1 MTQPYYRNYSGLRF
15 ECTRCGNCCT
25 RPGVVYFPGQDL
37 ERAAEEVGLSPAAF
51 RRKYRLADI
60 DGIPALDP
68 GPNPCPFY
76 AEEQGCTIYAGR
88 PTQCRTWPFWP
99 EVVRRRASWEKAGVE
114 CEGIGRG
121 PRVPLREIET
131 SIMDCEQAGLPE
143 ADPW

>member
-1 MTQPYYRNYSGLRF
+1 MIKPYYQNHSGLRF
-15 ECTRCGNCCT
+15 ECTRCGDCCT

-37 ERAAEEVGLSPAAF
+37 ERAAREAGMTPAAF
-51 RRKYRLADI
+51 RRRYHLEEI

-68 GPNPCPFY
+68 GPNPCSFY
-76 AEEQGCTIYAGR
+76 DKDRGCVIYDGR

-99 EVVRRRASWEKAGVE
+99 EVVRRRASWEKAGRE

-121 PRVPLREIET
+121 PRVPLREIERFLAQ
-131 SIMDCEQAGLPE
+131 CEDADLPE